1 MWQSEISPLKCHHKL
16 MGHLQPDII
25 IAGGGTTL
33 CWMWM
38 SEEGYRRRP
47 DDHGLT
53 LAVPV
58 YRLMQVEIEL
68 LLC

>member
-1 MWQSEISPLKCHHKL
+1 MWQSEISPLKCRHKL
-16 MGHLQPDII
+16 VGHLQPGII

-38 SEEGYRRRP
+38 SEEGYRRGP